1 MFECATLHPCSKQY
15 RYCKQPKGVSIMAKR
30 NKTEAA
36 AASTTEGAVV
46 AVMPIAK
53 GAALHPSQQTVTL
66 GKPYNVRAGT
76 QFDNVA
82 SWQATCAFI
91 AGKGGSCT
99 VAELAAHLKEIRN
112 HANFAGYCVRRG
124 YLVPVQPV
132 AATVASQPAA

>member
-1 MFECATLHPCSKQY
+1 
-15 RYCKQPKGVSIMAKR
+15 MAKR
-30 NKTEAA
+30 NN
-36 AASTTEGAVV
+36 STQTATTAPV
-46 AVMPIAK
+46 AVMPAPQAP
-53 GAALHPSQQTVTL
+53 AALHPSQQTVTL

-82 SWQATCAFI
+82 SWQATCVFI

-124 YLVPVQPV
+124 YLVPVQTEV
-132 AATVASQPAA
+132 TAG